1 MNVRSMFFTK
11 CKFLFCMW
19 FLLCRCCK
27 WGCCLCSH
35 VYPHKY
41 NSIVI
46 IIPIVYGFFLSIV
59 ITIPFVDGFFF
70 YFSTSKFPSYFSQ
83 IIVDLNIQSI
93 NSIVLVTRLSSV
105 LDHYLFSIF
114 LSHSLSL
121 CPQRGLISSFTPD
134 LMFLNSTDSHMA
146 NTKQVRYQVWQAMM
160 PVPIVFLLIRS
171 YLVNWPFYVSV
182 FCVNE

>member
-1 MNVRSMFFTK
+1 MNVRSMFLTK
-11 CKFLFCMW
+11 CKFFFCMW

-46 IIPIVYGFFLSIV
+46 TIPIVYGFFLSIV

-93 NSIVLVTRLSSV
+93 NSIVLVTRLSSA
-105 LDHYLFSIF
+105 LDRYLFSF
-114 LSHSLSL
+114 SLSL
-121 CPQRGLISSFTPD
+121 PSPHRARAYIFLHPD
-134 LMFLNSTDSHMA
+134 LNFLNSTDSHMT
-146 NTKQVRYQVWQAMM
+146 NTKQVRYQVW
-160 PVPIVFLLIRS
+160 
-171 YLVNWPFYVSV
+171 
-182 FCVNE
+182 

>member
-46 IIPIVYGFFLSIV
+46 TIPI
-59 ITIPFVDGFFF
+59 VDGFFF

-93 NSIVLVTRLSSV
+93 NSIVLVTRLSST
-105 LDHYLFSIF
+105 LYHYMSSI
-114 LSHSLSL
+114 SSSSLSL
-121 CPQRGLISSFTPD
+121 PRALAYI
-134 LMFLNSTDSHMA
+134 FLHPGSYVFEFHRQSHGQYQA
-146 NTKQVRYQVWQAMM
+146 IRYQVW
-160 PVPIVFLLIRS
+160 
-171 YLVNWPFYVSV
+171 
-182 FCVNE
+182 